1 MSIYAWIILIYL
13 HFYFWINTLNTVFFI
28 LFLSVTPQNIC
39 LEANRYELNA
49 IKKKHSDF
57 MASLKDII

>member
-28 LFLSVTPQNIC
+28 LFLSVTPLPLFRIY
-39 LEANRYELNA
+39 A
-49 IKKKHSDF
+49 
-57 MASLKDII
+57 LKLIDMN